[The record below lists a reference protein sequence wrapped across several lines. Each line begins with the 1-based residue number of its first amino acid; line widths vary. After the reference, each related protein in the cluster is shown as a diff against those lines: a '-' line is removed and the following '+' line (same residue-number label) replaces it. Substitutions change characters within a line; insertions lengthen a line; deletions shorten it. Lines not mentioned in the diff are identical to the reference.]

1 MGVDVATVKNLGEK
15 QQTLRL
21 CIDSDDSDVL
31 EKMRKSVLELLI
43 ACQIR
48 RLYQLSLNPHP
59 RRNWLPSDASGYTQ
73 SLVI

>member
-21 CIDSDDSDVL
+21 RIDSDDSDVL
-31 EKMRKSVLELLI
+31 EKMRKFVLELLI

-59 RRNWLPSDASGYTQ
+59 RRNWLLSDASGYTQ